1 MMFRKLS
8 QLGVLGMNARIGSY
22 MLPHNKRD
30 DYPKVDDKVLTAR
43 HAKALGMPMPENYAV
58 FDTFGSLKHLPEVLS
73 PYPAFVIK
81 PSRGALG
88 NGIIVISQT
97 REGMFI
103 RVDGKREDLQSI
115 RYHISHI
122 LSGFYSI
129 NGYPDR
135 AIVQY
140 KIATHRAL
148 QPLTASGVPDIRI
161 IVYRGFPVMAMMR
174 IPTKKSQGRA
184 NLHQG
189 GIGVGINVVTGKTT
203 GGVEGTRIV
212 HTHPDSGLELHDIPI
227 PQWKKMLHLAVM
239 GFELSGLGYLGADIA
254 LDDTKGPLLLELNA
268 RPGLSIQLANMIGLH
283 KRLSLFNDISIAG
296 LSPKE
301 RVKKALAIISRFE

>member
-22 MLPHNKRD
+22 MLPYNKRD
-30 DYPKVDDKVLTAR
+30 DYPKVDDKVLTAQL
-43 HAKALGMPMPENYAV
+43 AEALGMPMPENYAV
-58 FDTFGSLKHLPEVLS
+58 FETFGSLKHLPEALS
-73 PYPAFVIK
+73 PHPAFVIK

-88 NGIIVISQT
+88 NGIIVISET
-97 REGMFI
+97 RDGMFI
-103 RVDGKREDLQSI
+103 RADGKHEDMQSI

-140 KIATHRAL
+140 KISTHRAL
-148 QPLTASGVPDIRI
+148 QPLSAGGVPDIRI

-189 GIGVGINVVTGKTT
+189 GIGVGINITTGKTT
-203 GGVEGTRIV
+203 GGVDGTRIV
-212 HTHPDSGLELHDIPI
+212 HTHPDSGLELCDIPI
-227 PQWKKMLHLAVM
+227 PHWEKILHLAVM
-239 GFELSGLGYLGADIA
+239 GFELSRLEYLGADIA
-254 LDDTKGPLLLELNA
+254 LDDKKGPLLLELNA
-268 RPGLSIQLANMIGLH
+268 RPGLSIQLANMIGLRQ
-283 KRLSLFNDISIAG
+283 RLSLFKDIPIPG

-301 RVKKALAIISRFE
+301 RIKKALEIIPRFE